1 MVSILSKG
9 GEKVKFDKWEEI
21 TEELRAIGKLHGKMF
36 SRICQDMTV
45 DQGKI
50 LWILNHTETNQKD
63 LAHRLGVTE
72 ATLSVRIKRL
82 LENGLIERVVD
93 ENDKR
98 VYHIVLSSKGKE
110 KMDDIEKSLAHYQHV
125 ITQGITKEEY
135 ETVKGVIQKM
145 KENIEREMNND

>member
-1 MVSILSKG
+1 M
-9 GEKVKFDKWEEI
+9 
-21 TEELRAIGKLHGKMF
+21 
-36 SRICQDMTV
+36 
-45 DQGKI
+45 
-50 LWILNHTETNQKD
+50 
-63 LAHRLGVTE
+63 TE

-135 ETVKGVIQKM
+135 EIVKGVIQKM